1 MFDFENL
8 VIWGVPWLGVV
19 RAFLDFLSWTGLK
32 MPEKLDTSLFALLG
46 AAGFVLSQNMAALY
60 EAWPLLETYGPQAI
74 MFVAGFLFLGG
85 HLKVQARVAQVQAR
99 VRSFMVK

>member
-19 RAFLDFLSWTGLK
+19 RAFLK

-60 EAWPLLETYGPQAI
+60 EACPLLETYGPQAI